1 VTIVDTGKNLFFRH
15 RFAILFA
22 LLFCAVLIPPY
33 FEGAYWVAQ
42 FWRGL
47 FTLVLLWALYTV
59 SGSRRTLI
67 LAALL
72 LIPTI
77 SSTWVVDHGQE
88 RMLEYLDNITN
99 IAYFGLICVFL
110 GQYILTTRRVTLEV
124 IFAAMCLY
132 MILAVLWAAIYAN
145 LELFYGGAFI
155 FQGQLAQDA
164 GVNSE
169 NLYRHMIYYS
179 FVTLSTLGYGD
190 IIPAN
195 LVAKN
200 WAAMEAMIGQF
211 FIAIIIA
218 RLVSL
223 YTVQEQEQE
232 KKKEEVLKTP
242 PQVLDEAG

>member
-1 VTIVDTGKNLFFRH
+1 MTIVDTGKNLFFRH

-22 LLFCAVLIPPY
+22 LLFCVLLIPPY
-33 FEGAYWVAQ
+33 FEDAQWVEI
-42 FWRGL
+42 FWNWL
-47 FTLVLLWALYTV
+47 FTFVLLWALYTV

-88 RMLEYLDNITN
+88 RMLEYLDNLTN
-99 IAYFGLICVFL
+99 VAYFGFICAFL
-110 GQYILTTRRVTLEV
+110 GQYILTTKRVTLEV

-132 MILAVLWAAIYAN
+132 MMLAVLWAAIYTN
-145 LELFYGGAFI
+145 LQIYYGDAFL
-155 FQGQLAQDA
+155 FQGQLALEA
-164 GVNSE
+164 GITAD
-169 NLYRHMIYYS
+169 NLFRHMIYYS

-190 IIPAN
+190 ITPVH

-218 RLVSL
+218 RLVSI
-223 YTVQEQEQE
+223 YTVQEQ
-232 KKKEEVLKTP
+232 
-242 PQVLDEAG
+242 AGGA

>member
-1 VTIVDTGKNLFFRH
+1 MTIVDTGKNLFFRH

-22 LLFCAVLIPPY
+22 LLFCVLLIPPY
-33 FEGAYWVAQ
+33 FEDAQWVQ
-42 FWRGL
+42 IFWNWL
-47 FTLVLLWALYTV
+47 FTFVLLWALYTV

-88 RMLEYLDNITN
+88 RMLEYLDNLTN
-99 IAYFGLICVFL
+99 VAYFGLICAFL
-110 GQYILTTRRVTLEV
+110 GQYILTTKQVTLEV

-132 MILAVLWAAIYAN
+132 MMLAVLWAAIYTN
-145 LELFYGGAFI
+145 LQIYYGDAFL
-155 FQGQLAQDA
+155 FQGQLALEA
-164 GVNSE
+164 GITAD
-169 NLYRHMIYYS
+169 NLFRHMIYYS

-190 IIPAN
+190 ITPVH

-218 RLVSL
+218 RLVSI
-223 YTVQEQEQE
+223 YTVQEQ
-232 KKKEEVLKTP
+232 
-242 PQVLDEAG
+242 AGGA